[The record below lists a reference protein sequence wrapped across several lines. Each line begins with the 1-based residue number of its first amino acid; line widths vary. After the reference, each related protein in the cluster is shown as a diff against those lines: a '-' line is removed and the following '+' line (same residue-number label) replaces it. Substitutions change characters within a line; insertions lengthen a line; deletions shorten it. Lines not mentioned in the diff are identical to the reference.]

1 MTLGFGLRLEGI
13 DAVFLNLVVLLE
25 LGQND
30 PRWYDGEEED
40 TEVDTDADKVVRIAF
55 RLHTTARISINSTY

>member
-1 MTLGFGLRLEGI
+1 MTLGLGLRLEGI
-13 DAVFLNLVVLLE
+13 DAVFLNLVILLE
-25 LGQND
+25 FRQND

-55 RLHTTARISINSTY
+55 RLHTTSRISIKSTN